1 MPAITMN
8 SRERVL
14 AALACRQPDRVP
26 RFELGIDLALIQR
39 LMPGRTFSA
48 NREDGAVACLDRS
61 AYTVDEA
68 KAIAEFLHLDNIC
81 YTLRAPAY
89 ADRRYGVDGRLFY
102 TDGMI
107 KTPNDLPLLSF
118 PDPYDDALY
127 AEAAEFA
134 AQKGDFAAC
143 LVTRIGIFPTMLS
156 LGIRNFSYALYDDP
170 QFVEAI
176 LDTYC
181 DWSVVVAERVC
192 QLGFDVYVSTDDM
205 AHKQGPLFSPAV
217 FRELVLPRFQRV
229 SERITLP
236 WVVHSDGNV
245 LPFVDYFIDVGVTGL
260 HPIEKGAMDM
270 RQMKRQYGDRLCL
283 LGNVDLNIL
292 GLGTPEDVDRE
303 VRELIRD
310 IGPGGGYI
318 VASGNTLTSYL
329 DPANVVALSEAVLKY
344 GAYPLT
350 FE

>member
-14 AALACRQPDRVP
+14 AALARRQPDRVP
-26 RFELGIDLALIQR
+26 RVEFGIDLALVER
-39 LMPGRTFSA
+39 LMPDRAFSVKPEEGSA
-48 NREDGAVACLDRS
+48 ACLERNI
-61 AYTVDEA
+61 YTVDEA
-68 KAIAEFLHLDNIC
+68 KAIAEFLHLDNIS
-81 YTLRAPAY
+81 YTLRAPVY
-89 ADRRYGVDGRLFY
+89 ADRREGVDGRPFY
-102 TDGMI
+102 ADGLI
-107 KTPNDLPLLSF
+107 RTPEDLPLLSL
-118 PDPYDDALY
+118 PDPYDDELY

-170 QFVEAI
+170 QFIETV

-181 DWSVVVAERVC
+181 DWTAAVAERVC
-192 QLGFDVYVSTDDM
+192 QLGFDVFVSTDDM

-217 FRELVLPRFQRV
+217 FRDLVLPRYQRV
-229 SERITLP
+229 SQNITLP
-236 WVVHSDGNV
+236 WVVHTDGNV
-245 LPFVDYFIDVGVTGL
+245 LPFVEYLIDVGVTGL
-260 HPIEKGAMDM
+260 HPIENGAMDI
-270 RQMKRQYGDRLCL
+270 RQMKREYGDRLCL

-292 GLGTPEDVDRE
+292 GLGTPDDVDRE

-318 VASGNTLTSYL
+318 VTSGNSLASYL

-350 FE
+350 IA